1 MEYIG
6 FLMMVIG
13 AAGID
18 GNNMLMSGIIALA
31 GLSIVGI
38 TAQKENSFVHIT
50 DQSKRTKL

>member
-13 AAGID
+13 AAGMD

-31 GLSIVGI
+31 GLAIIRI
-38 TAQKENSFVHIT
+38 TAHKEKSFT
-50 DQSKRTKL
+50 QQPTKANVRS

>member
-1 MEYIG
+1 MKYIG
-6 FLMMVIG
+6 FLLFVIG
-13 AAGID
+13 AAGMD

-31 GLSIVGI
+31 GLAIIGI

>member
-31 GLSIVGI
+31 GLAIIGI

>member
-31 GLSIVGI
+31 GLAIIGI
-38 TAQKENSFVHIT
+38 TAKKENSSTHIP
-50 DQSKRTKL
+50 TKANAKS

>member
-31 GLSIVGI
+31 GLVIMGI
-38 TAQKENSFVHIT
+38 TAQKENSFVHII